1 MIINCSINEDAHLPA
16 SALKASVKPPTIL
29 RGICAPLS
37 YSAVERQL
45 KMLQTSVDKASNAIL
60 ITKAEPA
67 DEMDQRIMY
76 VNKAFTAMTGYRIEK
91 VLGQTA
97 RQLQERCTN
106 VEVADGIR
114 WTFQQ
119 SRSVKVELLDRCN
132 EGSRFWMAVNIV
144 PVTKVRD

>member
-1 MIINCSINEDAHLPA
+1 
-16 SALKASVKPPTIL
+16 
-29 RGICAPLS
+29 
-37 YSAVERQL
+37 
-45 KMLQTSVDKASNAIL
+45 MLQTSVDKASHAIL
-60 ITKAEPA
+60 ITGAEPA
-67 DEMDQRIMY
+67 DKMDQRIMY
-76 VNKAFTAMTGYRIEK
+76 VNKAFTAMTGYCVEK

-106 VEVADGIR
+106 AEVADGIR

-119 SRSVKVELLDRCN
+119 SRSVKVELLDRRN